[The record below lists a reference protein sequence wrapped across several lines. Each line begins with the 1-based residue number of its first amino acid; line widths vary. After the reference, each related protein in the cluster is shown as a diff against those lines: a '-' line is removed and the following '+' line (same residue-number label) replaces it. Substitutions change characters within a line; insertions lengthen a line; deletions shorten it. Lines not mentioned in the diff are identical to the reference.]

1 MFIGLSPA
9 CVSNVQ
15 GGGEAANSNVIGT
28 TVNGDYPADI
38 QAGDV
43 IITALSSLT
52 FVAASI
58 DFVQVT
64 SGVSGG
70 VNYGIYRRVADGS
83 ESGSTGCTGDSQSTL
98 VLRNVDVANLIVSVS
113 DSAWDSLA
121 GLTNGSTIVAMGY
134 SDDGSGNFGGAT
146 IPSGFTNYEPGT
158 TSIIAVKNESNSG
171 TTFSFTGFSISGTYT
186 MCYSIGIA

>member
-15 GGGEAANSNVIGT
+15 EGGETANSNVIGT
-28 TVNGDYPADI
+28 TVNGNYPANI

-70 VNYGIYRRVADGS
+70 VNYGVYRRVADGT

-98 VLRNVDVANLIVSVS
+98 VLRNVNVANLVVSVS

-134 SDDGSGNFGGAT
+134 SSNNAGAT
-146 IPSGFTNYEPGT
+146 IPSGFTVYDPGT
-158 TSIIAVKNESNSG
+158 SSILAVKNEPNSG
-171 TTFSFTGFSISGTYT
+171 TTFTFTGFAISGLFT